1 MMLAEQHKLMETLDA
16 KEVRTFMAVV
26 RIGSIRGAAE
36 HMHVAPSVVSRQIA
50 DTERSIGLALFERT
64 ARGMV
69 LTEAGDLV
77 LEHSKRVIE
86 ESSLLAEQLGLLKG
100 VQQRRVRI
108 RCGEGF
114 LADIL
119 QYGLGAF
126 VTVYPEVQYELEL
139 GSTESVLDSIANG
152 DADIGVAYNPLIDT
166 RVRSL
171 AISRQSLCVV
181 TRPGHPLLDKDNLAL
196 ADCVGMPSALLS
208 KGHGITQLVT
218 RVATDSGFALAP
230 LVETSSVDV
239 LRRFVIAGL
248 GISFLPRFAVS
259 TELERGVVVVRELS
273 DPLLA
278 DASAH
283 LMVRA
288 RRRLPLSV
296 ERLGSF
302 LATNMAAF
310 R

>member
-1 MMLAEQHKLMETLDA
+1 
-16 KEVRTFMAVV
+16 MAVV

-36 HMHVAPSVVSRQIA
+36 HVNVAPSVVSRQIA
-50 DTERSIGLALFERT
+50 ETERKIGLTLFERN
-64 ARGMV
+64 ARGMA
-69 LTEAGDLV
+69 LTEAGELV
-77 LEHSKRVIE
+77 LEHSRRVLE
-86 ESSLLAEQLGLLKG
+86 EHSLLREQLGFLKG

-108 RCGEGF
+108 LCGEGF

-119 QYGLGAF
+119 QHGLGSF
-126 VTVYPEVQYELEL
+126 VRIYPDVQYDLQL
-139 GSTESVLDSIANG
+139 GGTESVLDGIANG
-152 DADIGVAYNPLIDT
+152 DADIGIAYNPLTDA

-171 AISRQSLCVV
+171 AISKQPLCVV
-181 TRPGHPLLDKDNLAL
+181 APPGHPVLAKDRLEL
-196 ADCVGMPSALLS
+196 ADCAGLPNALLGP
-208 KGHGITQLVT
+208 GHGITQLVT
-218 RVATDSGFALAP
+218 RVAADRGFAISP
-230 LVETSSVDV
+230 LVETTSIDV

-259 TELERGVVVVRELS
+259 TELAREAVGIRQLS

-278 DASAH
+278 EASAH

-296 ERLGSF
+296 ERLSGF
-302 LATNMAAF
+302 LANNMAAF

>member
-1 MMLAEQHKLMETLDA
+1 MLIAQHADMETLDA
-16 KEVRTFMAVV
+16 KELRTFMAVV

-36 HMHVAPSVVSRQIA
+36 HMNVAPSVVSRQIA
-50 DTERSIGLALFERT
+50 DTERSIGLGLFERT
-64 ARGMV
+64 ARGMA
-69 LTEAGDLV
+69 LTEAGQLV

-100 VQQRRVRI
+100 IQQRRVRI

-119 QYGLGAF
+119 QYGLGGF
-126 VTVYPEVQYELEL
+126 VTVYPDIQYELEL
-139 GSTESVLDSIANG
+139 GSTEGVLDSIANG

-171 AISRQSLCVV
+171 AISRQPLCVV
-181 TRPGHPLLDKDNLAL
+181 TKPGHPLVDNDKVYL
-196 ADCVGMPSALLS
+196 ADCAGLPNALLS

-218 RVATDSGFALAP
+218 RVAADSGFALVP

-259 TELERGVVVVRELS
+259 TELARGAVVVRELA
-273 DPLLA
+273 DPLLS

-283 LMVRA
+283 LLVRA

-296 ERLGSF
+296 DRLGSF

>member
-1 MMLAEQHKLMETLDA
+1 METLDA
-16 KEVRTFMAVV
+16 KELRTFMAVV
-26 RIGSIRGAAE
+26 RIGSIRGGAE
-36 HMHVAPSVVSRQIA
+36 HMNVAPSVVSRQIA

-64 ARGMV
+64 ARGMI
-69 LTEAGDLV
+69 LTEAGELV

-86 ESSLLAEQLGLLKG
+86 ESNLLAEQLGLLKG

-119 QYGLGAF
+119 QYGLGTF
-126 VTVYPEVQYELEL
+126 VTLHPEVQYELEL
-139 GSTESVLDSIANG
+139 DSSEGVLDSIANG

-166 RVRSL
+166 RLRSL
-171 AISRQSLCVV
+171 AISRQPLCVV
-181 TRPGHPLLDKDNLAL
+181 TKPGHPLVDKDNLSL
-196 ADCVGMPSALLS
+196 ADCVGIPNALLS
-208 KGHGITQLVT
+208 KGHGITQLVA
-218 RVATDSGFALAP
+218 RVAADSGFTLAP

-296 ERLGSF
+296 ERLGNF
-302 LATNMAAF
+302 LAANMAAF